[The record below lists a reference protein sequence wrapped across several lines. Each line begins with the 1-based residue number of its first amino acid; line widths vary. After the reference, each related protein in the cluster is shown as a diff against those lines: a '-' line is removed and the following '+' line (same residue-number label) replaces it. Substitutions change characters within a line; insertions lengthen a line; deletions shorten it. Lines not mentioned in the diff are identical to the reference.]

1 MPARHGIRSN
11 PQCRRDSPVDRIM
24 DMVVFCTVVTIRTGL
39 GNMTAQHPDRNAKVP
54 RRRNLGKAGI
64 AARILAAQQSY
75 AMGLEG
81 RALIRLVELR
91 HCVDEGGVCRPFHPL
106 HIQGPRPEGDVLPLS
121 TWLAAADLR
130 SFFFWK

>member
-1 MPARHGIRSN
+1 
-11 PQCRRDSPVDRIM
+11 M

-91 HCVDEGGVCRPFHPL
+91 HGVDEGGVCRPFHPL
-106 HIQGPRPEGDVLPLS
+106 DIQGPRPEGDVLPLGEDADG
-121 TWLAAADLR
+121 LCAACLLYTSPSPRDATLSR
-130 SFFFWK
+130 MPSSA